1 VGCRILVTEVLEL
14 EVPLL
19 ALAENPAASVKLID
33 DGRTEDGW
41 TYLTL
46 EEQMAPTRSRTA
58 ILLH

>member
-1 VGCRILVTEVLEL
+1 MTEVLEL